1 MLLTANSLMCCDP
14 VKFIFKAKPL
24 TNHMTENIISSS
36 IITNKS
42 SNLCFNAILN
52 KNQLKHLPL
61 ICTTLTRYHTKGN
74 QEVPV
79 FILDI
84 DKASTDSKEKGMTQ
98 RGPDVHSK
106 VNICLCR
113 LKYSSYNILTISK
126 VFKNPGCNH

>member
-61 ICTTLTRYHTKGN
+61 ICTTLTRFH
-74 QEVPV
+74 
-79 FILDI
+79 
-84 DKASTDSKEKGMTQ
+84 STD
-98 RGPDVHSK
+98 
-106 VNICLCR
+106 
-113 LKYSSYNILTISK
+113 LTH
-126 VFKNPGCNH
+126 VWPHHMHWHVTHNLYLPPGLRPY